1 MPNYCD
7 KHIYF
12 TQEQVNRINAVINNK
27 KGEFSPM
34 VCKLVD
40 MALEN
45 LEVIKRLEKIQK
57 DLDIIVKKVNVNLS
71 LEKQLYSDLKF
82 DIDNITDPNKSE
94 SLNIFFKKQKGT
106 YIDD

>member
-12 TQEQVNRINAVINNK
+12 TQEQVNRINEVINNK
-27 KGEFSPM
+27 KGEFSPT

-45 LEVIKRLEKIQK
+45 LEVIKRLEKMQK

-94 SLNIFFKKQKGT
+94 SLNMFFKKQKGT

>member
-12 TQEQVNRINAVINNK
+12 SNEQVKKINGLINNK
-27 KGEFSPM
+27 RGDFSPM

-45 LEVIKRLEKIQK
+45 IEVINRLDKMQN
-57 DLDIIVKKVNVNLS
+57 DINYIAKKVNINL
-71 LEKQLYSDLKF
+71 LLNKQLYSDLKF
-82 DIDNITDPNKSE
+82 DIDNMTDPSKSE
-94 SLNIFFKKQKGT
+94 TLNMFFKKQKGT
-106 YIDD
+106 KLDD

>member
-1 MPNYCD
+1 MINYCD

-12 TQEQVNRINAVINNK
+12 SQEQVDKINAVINNR

-45 LEVIKRLEKIQK
+45 LEVIKRLEMIEKE
-57 DLDIIVKKVNVNLS
+57 LETIIKKVNTGLS

-82 DIDNITDPNKSE
+82 DVDNITDPNKSE
-94 SLNIFFKKQKGT
+94 SLNQFFKKHKGT
-106 YIDD
+106 FIDD

>member
-45 LEVIKRLEKIQK
+45 LEVIKRLEKMQK

-94 SLNIFFKKQKGT
+94 SLNMFFKKQKGT

>member
-12 TQEQVNRINAVINNK
+12 TKEQVNRINAVINNK

-40 MALEN
+40 MALDN
-45 LEVIKRLEKIQK
+45 IEVMKRLE
-57 DLDIIVKKVNVNLS
+57 IIEKELQTIIKKVNIGVS

-82 DIDNITDPNKSE
+82 DVDNITDPNKSE
-94 SLNIFFKKQKGT
+94 SLNMFFKKQKGT
-106 YIDD
+106 FIDD